1 MIQQYGGDNPMNANM
16 NQEGRE
22 ETRDYDALSRNIA
35 AGKAVAKAIRTTLGP
50 QGMDKMLVDSIGD
63 VVITN
68 DGLTILEE
76 MEIEHPAARM
86 MVEIAKTQD
95 KEAGDGT
102 TTAVILAGELLKM
115 AEDLINQDVHPTT
128 IVDGYRMARKRAEEI
143 LIETSF
149 EVNLGDTQILK
160 NIAETAMTGK
170 GAETVKEQLS
180 SLIVEAVRMSADDQG
195 KVDAGDIKIEKM
207 VGGSAEDSMIVRG
220 IVIDKERLHPSMPDT
235 VTDAKILLL
244 NVAIEFKTIETDA
257 EISITHPDQIQA
269 FVEKEEEIEKALV
282 DRIIGSGANVVFC
295 QKGIDEFAEHHLAKA
310 GILAVRRLKKSD
322 MEKLSEMTG
331 ATIISSPDAISGAD
345 LGSAGKVEA
354 KKLSGKD
361 MIVVSEC
368 KDKEAV
374 SLLIK
379 GGSPH
384 TVDETIRAVED
395 GVFGVCVAL
404 EDNRFVAGGGAS
416 EIELSRRLRKLGS
429 DMGGRAQLA
438 IEAYADAFLTVPRT
452 LAENAGL
459 DQIEMLTLLRT
470 AHEQEGITN
479 GIDLESATPIDMK
492 EAGVIEPLRVKMQAI
507 SSATEAATMI
517 LRIDEIIAASG
528 AGGMPSEEEMAAM
541 QAMGG
546 MGGGMPG
553 GMGGM
558 PGMM

>member
-1 MIQQYGGDNPMNANM
+1 
-16 NQEGRE
+16 
-22 ETRDYDALSRNIA
+22 
-35 AGKAVAKAIRTTLGP
+35 
-50 QGMDKMLVDSIGD
+50 
-63 VVITN
+63 
-68 DGLTILEE
+68 
-76 MEIEHPAARM
+76 
-86 MVEIAKTQD
+86 
-95 KEAGDGT
+95 
-102 TTAVILAGELLKM
+102 
-115 AEDLINQDVHPTT
+115 
-128 IVDGYRMARKRAEEI
+128 
-143 LIETSF
+143 
-149 EVNLGDTQILK
+149 
-160 NIAETAMTGK
+160 
-170 GAETVKEQLS
+170 
-180 SLIVEAVRMSADDQG
+180 
-195 KVDAGDIKIEKM
+195 
-207 VGGSAEDSMIVRG
+207 
-220 IVIDKERLHPSMPDT
+220 
-235 VTDAKILLL
+235 
-244 NVAIEFKTIETDA
+244 
-257 EISITHPDQIQA
+257 
-269 FVEKEEEIEKALV
+269 
-282 DRIIGSGANVVFC
+282 
-295 QKGIDEFAEHHLAKA
+295 
-310 GILAVRRLKKSD
+310 
-322 MEKLSEMTG
+322 MTG

-345 LGSAGKVEA
+345 LGFAGKVEA

-374 SLLIK
+374 SLIMK

-404 EDNRFVAGGGAS
+404 EDKRFVAGGGAS
-416 EIELSRRLRKLGS
+416 EIELSRRLRKVGS
-429 DMGGRAQLA
+429 DVGGRTQLA

-459 DQIEMLTLLRT
+459 DQIEMLALLRT
-470 AHEQEGITN
+470 AHEQEGRTN

-546 MGGGMPG
+546 MGGGMPPG